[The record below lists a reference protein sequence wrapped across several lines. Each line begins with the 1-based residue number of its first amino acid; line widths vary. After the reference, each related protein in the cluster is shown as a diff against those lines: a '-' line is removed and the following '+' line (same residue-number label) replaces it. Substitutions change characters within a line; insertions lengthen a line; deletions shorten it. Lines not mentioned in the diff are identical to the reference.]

1 LNGKFDVRRSV
12 YPSAYNELIFIL
24 KFIPKPILFLYNRI
38 LIFYVFPF
46 FLELFFVI

>member
-1 LNGKFDVRRSV
+1 MENLMPEDLFILQHNK
-12 YPSAYNELIFIL
+12 ELIFIL